1 MKSKSIL
8 GVAGLMLLGACTNDE
23 VVSVKE
29 TRAIDFRPLVEAST
43 RATET
48 TVANLKEFKVT
59 ALKGGA
65 QWGEMTV
72 TSSDGTNWTTSPK
85 TYWPNEASEQ
95 VDFYAYAPSSA
106 ATVTINGTDKKITN
120 YTPSTTVRDQQ
131 DLIVAYNTGTMQANA
146 ESGVPMYF
154 KHALSQI
161 EVKAKC
167 ESSNMKVEIIGVKI
181 AQVASSG
188 TFTYPTNVTASG
200 TGNELGSNLWTVGS
214 TKVSYMSKKDA
225 AVTLTKDAQTVSDNF
240 MLIPQAI
247 TEWNKKNNTET
258 NGGSYISV
266 LCRISNVSG
275 DTETQIYPAT
285 ANKYAFSAVAIGT
298 TEKDKKWEPGKKY
311 VYTLDFFGSNSGG
324 GSYDP
329 DPTIPD
335 GGDDTVEPTKPEDGG
350 KDIVKPIT
358 FTVSVEGW
366 TPVEE
371 VPVNM

>member
-29 TRAIDFRPLVEAST
+29 TGAIDFRPLVEAST

-65 QWGEMTV
+65 QWGEMIV
-72 TSSDGTNWTTSPK
+72 TKNDDGTNWTTSPK
-85 TYWPNEASEQ
+85 TYWPNEASAQ

-120 YTPSTTVRDQQ
+120 YIPSTTVKDQQ
-131 DLIVAYNTGTMQANA
+131 DLIVAYNTGTMQDNA

-188 TFTYPTNVTASG
+188 TFTYPTSVTASG
-200 TGNELGSNLWTVGS
+200 TGKELGISLWAAGS
-214 TKVSYMSKKDA
+214 DKISYMSKKDA
-225 AVTLTKDAQTVSDNF
+225 AVTLKAEAQTVSDNF
-240 MLIPQAI
+240 MLIPQTI
-247 TEWNKKNNTET
+247 TKWNKTQT
-258 NGGSYISV
+258 LDGSYISV

-335 GGDDTVEPTKPEDGG
+335 GGDDDTVDPTNPEDGG

-358 FTVSVEGW
+358 FTVDVEDW